1 MHIRTRTGV
10 FAASLLAA
18 AALVAG
24 GGALAGP
31 ASAAPLSSTNCA
43 FSNGCA
49 TLNGTDAAGNA
60 VSMDAKYQNP
70 KEIVIGYPDK
80 PGDGATSFDAVIHY
94 TSAKGGYADTG
105 LTVKDFDNTCHT
117 STSSDHTPAVTGN
130 TLATGAITAGGNN
143 LAVSTFPDG
152 VTFTGG
158 NTQTLNWVGAGSHT
172 SNIVVA
178 ETYGAGC
185 VALWAAD
192 VSVSGGDVTFTGFT
206 LNTGNAGG
214 HIHET
219 NTGSS
224 VDTFTDSVSGGTFS
238 FTALPAGVSQSG
250 GVLTADTSTAIPG
263 TYTSIGVVY
272 TEPGGVID
280 TASFTLVI
288 TGNKVTLT
296 DVPYYTFVYA
306 KNGVWSNQCVTDDNG
321 SGGLN
326 LQVCTLG
333 KNQYQDWF
341 ALNSAGTPQGDLQT
355 NVSTKYWIQN
365 VLAAMSNKANSC
377 LIDNSTLAPG
387 TPESDAID
395 SAAGGRELRATGS
408 CTAAGDTWG
417 WRT

>member
-1 MHIRTRTGV
+1 V
-10 FAASLLAA
+10 FAASVLAT

-49 TLNGTDAAGNA
+49 TLHGTDAAGNA
-60 VSMDAKYQNP
+60 VAMDAKYQNP
-70 KEIVIGYPDK
+70 AEIVIGYPDK
-80 PGDGATSFDAVIHY
+80 AGDGATSFDAVIHY

-105 LTVKDFDNTCHT
+105 LTVKDFDNTCNTAAGH
-117 STSSDHTPAVTGN
+117 DVTPTGTT
-130 TLATGAITAGGNN
+130 TLPTANGNITAGGNDLSVSSSAAN
-143 LAVSTFPDG
+143 LTI
-152 VTFTGG
+152 TGNG
-158 NTQTLNWVGAGSHT
+158 TDTLNWVVSHT
-172 SNIVVA
+172 GGPDSLVIA
-178 ETYGAGC
+178 ENYGAGC
-185 VALWAAD
+185 VSLWGAE
-192 VSVSGGDVTFTGFT
+192 VTTSGGDVTAFTPFT
-206 LNTGNAGG
+206 KTASNSGG

-224 VDTFTDSVSGGTFS
+224 VDTFTDSVTGGTFS
-238 FTALPAGVSQSG
+238 FTALPVGVSQSG

-263 TYTSIGVVY
+263 TYTSVGVVY

-341 ALNSAGTPQGDLQT
+341 ALNSAGIPQNDLQS
-355 NVSTKYWIQN
+355 NVTAKYWVQN
-365 VLAAMSNKANSC
+365 VLAAASNKASSC
-377 LIDNSTLAPG
+377 LIDNSTLNPG
-387 TPESDAID
+387 TPESDAVD

-408 CTAAGDTWG
+408 CTAAGDTWS
-417 WRT
+417 WNT